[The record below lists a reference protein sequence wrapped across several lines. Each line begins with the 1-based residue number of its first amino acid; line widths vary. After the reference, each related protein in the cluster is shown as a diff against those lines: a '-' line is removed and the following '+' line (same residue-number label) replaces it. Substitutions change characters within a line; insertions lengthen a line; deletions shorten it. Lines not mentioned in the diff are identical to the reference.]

1 MASQDVQYS
10 ALAQLLDKR
19 LSDWDQARKPQELKL
34 LDCYQDVM
42 RIPRDNDTKGSGA
55 AKAKK
60 TAGLF
65 MGSTRNKVRS
75 ARAKINDALFGNGKL
90 PFDTSP
96 VNEEFKIFADTMEDI
111 LTEQLEKMKFR
122 TMLKQG
128 VNVLAKYGTGFVF
141 GPFVRRET
149 LNDVTVEVV
158 QTDSGGFP
166 LMRETEYEYD
176 SPYFELG
183 NTLDVYPD
191 PDAREIKDGLGC
203 FWASMESPHK
213 IASWRDK
220 DGYVNIDQAL
230 QGPGDR
236 GNETG
241 SDQAQ
246 QMRANIDYWRRNERI
261 KVARFFGKIPAHM
274 MPADSSEQMDGE
286 SELAP
291 PVSGEPEQE
300 DTGEMVDAIVI
311 MAGGVVVKVDPMPW
325 SCHCGTMRAV
335 YEDEEEEV
343 WGVGVA
349 ENNMPHQKIINAAV
363 RLFMEGKGMALLGTK
378 SVDRSKFLPTE
389 DFRKFPGKV
398 YQFKP
403 GLTAD
408 ERKNALIDHVE
419 PDITQGWLSVV
430 QLSEQMSDD
439 DTAITKYT
447 QGDDASNLNK
457 TASGIS
463 MIMSASSLPLKE
475 VIQNIDTCWIEP
487 IIECLIDW
495 NLKYLEV
502 ETVQRIHGDKA
513 AETWQIIKNFGKS
526 SFMEWKAT
534 GTASFMQK
542 EVLTNKLRAFAQ
554 FALSNPQTAA
564 VIDVREL
571 VEQMWDYMEI
581 GRESPVLKDEDGQ
594 NIPPQVKAQMQQLQ
608 QQVQQMG
615 QALQN
620 AANQVDKLEARN
632 ELDLAKARMQNEIN
646 GYKAETE
653 RLKLVVSLLP
663 PQIQTALALNV
674 ADQSVA
680 SPDVA
685 PPMPMQPQMQMEAP
699 EPMEQ
704 PEGIEHQAPY
714 GEPPDEQ
721 PDPTTQQIDQ
731 PQPGA

>member
-1 MASQDVQYS
+1 
-10 ALAQLLDKR
+10 
-19 LSDWDQARKPQELKL
+19 
-34 LDCYQDVM
+34 
-42 RIPRDNDTKGSGA
+42 
-55 AKAKK
+55 
-60 TAGLF
+60 
-65 MGSTRNKVRS
+65 
-75 ARAKINDALFGNGKL
+75 
-90 PFDTSP
+90 
-96 VNEEFKIFADTMEDI
+96 
-111 LTEQLEKMKFR
+111 
-122 TMLKQG
+122 
-128 VNVLAKYGTGFVF
+128 
-141 GPFVRRET
+141 
-149 LNDVTVEVV
+149 
-158 QTDSGGFP
+158 
-166 LMRETEYEYD
+166 
-176 SPYFELG
+176 
-183 NTLDVYPD
+183 
-191 PDAREIKDGLGC
+191 
-203 FWASMESPHK
+203 
-213 IASWRDK
+213 
-220 DGYVNIDQAL
+220 
-230 QGPGDR
+230 
-236 GNETG
+236 
-241 SDQAQ
+241 
-246 QMRANIDYWRRNERI
+246 
-261 KVARFFGKIPAHM
+261 
-274 MPADSSEQMDGE
+274 
-286 SELAP
+286 
-291 PVSGEPEQE
+291 
-300 DTGEMVDAIVI
+300 
-311 MAGGVVVKVDPMPW
+311 
-325 SCHCGTMRAV
+325 MRAV

-398 YQFKP
+398 YHFKP
-403 GLTAD
+403 GLTPD

-495 NLKYLEV
+495 NLKYLEA
-502 ETVQRIHGDKA
+502 ETVRRIHGDKA
-513 AETWQIIKNFGKS
+513 AEVWQTIKNFGKS

-620 AANQVDKLEARN
+620 ASAEVDKLQARN
-632 ELDLAKARMQNEIN
+632 EIELAKAQMQNEIN
-646 GYKAETE
+646 GYKAETD
-653 RLKLVVSLLP
+653 RLKLIVSLLP
-663 PQIQTALALNV
+663 PQIQAALALNV
-674 ADQSVA
+674 ADQAVA

-685 PPMPMQPQMQMEAP
+685 PPAPMQMSMPMDMPPPMPMPQEMAQQPYF
-699 EPMEQ
+699 EPQQEM
-704 PEGIEHQAPY
+704 
-714 GEPPDEQ
+714 Q
-721 PDPTTQQIDQ
+721 PDPTAQQIDQ
-731 PQPGA
+731 QQPGA